1 MLDREGVAAPEDVAL
16 IGDEDTV
23 VTRLDE
29 IRAAG
34 VAEFA
39 AHVFGPDDED
49 RMRTRTLLRSV

>member
-1 MLDREGVAAPEDVAL
+1 VAL
-16 IGDEDTV
+16 IGDEDAV

-39 AHVFGPDDED
+39 AHVFGPDDKD
-49 RMRTRTLLRSV
+49 RTRTRALLASV

>member
-49 RMRTRTLLRSV
+49 RMRTRTLL